1 MSGTRKIKMT
11 YGCNNCITIEITCAE
26 RTLCGRTGCAAL
38 LTTSEACISRADLW
52 DKLIAL
58 NHLTLFLFP
67 AKPSTCA
74 TLYFPQNIIFFYSL
88 SPIFSL
94 SCFKLAWHRR
104 HLGRRACEMG
114 SDCKA
119 TLSAN
124 GIQYEKANL
133 CNTFGAT
140 SENAELGRNARNTQ
154 FIPCPRA
161 TITEKNLW
169 KWTPSCYDVQKKRE
183 TPSTCKLILPHM
195 TNWTWKNGH
204 VH

>member
-1 MSGTRKIKMT
+1 MSATRKIEMT
-11 YGCNNCITIEITCAE
+11 YGCNNCITIEITCAQ
-26 RTLCGRTGCAAL
+26 RTLCGRIGCAAL
-38 LTTSEACISRADLW
+38 LTTSEACISPADLW

-74 TLYFPQNIIFFYSL
+74 ALYFLQKILFFL
-88 SPIFSL
+88 SPPLFPFFFFHV
-94 SCFKLAWHRR
+94 FKLAWHRR

-140 SENAELGRNARNTQ
+140 SEKAKLGRNAKNTQ
-154 FIPCPRA
+154 FSPCPMA
-161 TITEKNLW
+161 TIIEKPLKMDTHLLW
-169 KWTPSCYDVQKKRE
+169 CQKK
-183 TPSTCKLILPHM
+183 
-195 TNWTWKNGH
+195 
-204 VH
+204 